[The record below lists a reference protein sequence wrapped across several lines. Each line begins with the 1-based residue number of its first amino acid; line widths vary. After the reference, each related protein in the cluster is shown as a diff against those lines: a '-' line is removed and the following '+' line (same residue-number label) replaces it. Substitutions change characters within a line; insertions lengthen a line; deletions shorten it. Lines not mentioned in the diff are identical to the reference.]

1 MEYPPK
7 GEYEVSEL
15 GIERSKDG
23 TGMMYVITDLVDEV
37 TKEYTEA
44 DMLDIANL
52 LSVAYE
58 NLMKDGETHP
68 SVALDFLWTLRN
80 LVAGDEIEEKR

>member
-15 GIERSKDG
+15 GVERNKDG
-23 TGMMYVITDLVDEV
+23 TGMMYVITDLVHEV

-58 NLMKDGETHP
+58 GFMKDGETYP
-68 SVALDFLWTLRN
+68 SIALDFLWTLRN
-80 LVAGDEIEEKR
+80 LVAGDEIEEKH